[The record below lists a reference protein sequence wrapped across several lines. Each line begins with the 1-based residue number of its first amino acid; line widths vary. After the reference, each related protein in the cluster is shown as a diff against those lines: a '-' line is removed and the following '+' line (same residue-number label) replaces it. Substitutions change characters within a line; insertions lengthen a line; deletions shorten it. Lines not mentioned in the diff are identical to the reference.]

1 MRSSAQALIYVD
13 VQKALDAGI
22 TFDVSDNGVVLTE
35 GNAQGYLPP
44 EFFSRVEDQYGRPIG
59 GWEPVPSDQKI
70 PGVQAQMDELTLSSS
85 HGDRPPYEPKP

>member
-1 MRSSAQALIYVD
+1 MRTSAQVLIHVD

-44 EFFSRVEDQYGRPIG
+44 EFFNRVEDQYGRPIG
-59 GWEPVPSDQKI
+59 GWEPVSADQKE
-70 PGVQAQMDELTLSSS
+70 PGVQAQMDELSLSSS
-85 HGDRPPYEPKP
+85 QGDTPLYEPES